1 MNMHFEQIPDAIKN
15 HIREVTKSSGLPE
28 SDGSLDLIA
37 KAWLEKRDLF
47 DAQIRL
53 LHMHEVD
60 YLPRNAVGA
69 AIMLTYSG
77 SLVSIGIPVGE
88 RRWAEYA
95 SIGLRQ
101 DVPDIAGKRD
111 AMLAGDLAKDRGVE
125 FSDGPIQKSSPLLKI
140 AVCGEEVSPGEQE
153 NRIREATIFL
163 TNGFVK
169 INRTLIAKEGQVP
182 DQFVM
187 RSMIGYL
194 AAKNNMTQ
202 KDTKR
207 IIDDFLAIVETGI
220 LLGEKVPLGK
230 IGKLRLRLRPAQK
243 PRVGRNP
250 ATGEELTIRAKPEMY
265 VPAFSASSGFK
276 ERAAGIKVTEHP

>member
-1 MNMHFEQIPDAIKN
+1 MYFEQIPDAIKH
-15 HIREVTKSSGLPE
+15 HIQEVTKSSGLPD
-28 SDGSLDLIA
+28 SDESLDLIA

-47 DAQIRL
+47 DTQIRL

-60 YLPRNAVGA
+60 SLGRSTSKAS
-69 AIMLTYSG
+69 IILTYSG
-77 SLVSIGIPVGE
+77 SLVSIGVPEGE
-88 RRWAEYA
+88 KRWAEYA

-111 AMLAGDLAKDRGVE
+111 ASVVTDLQRDRGVE
-125 FSDGPIQKSSPLLKI
+125 FLDGPIKKSSPLLKI
-140 AVCGEEVSPGEQE
+140 AVCEDEVAAVEQD

-169 INRTLIAKEGQVP
+169 INRTLIATDEQVP

-187 RSMIGYL
+187 KSMIAYL
-194 AAKNNMTQ
+194 AAKNGMTQ
-202 KDTKR
+202 KDAKR
-207 IIDDFLAIVETGI
+207 LLDDFLSLVETGM

-230 IGKLRLRLRPAQK
+230 IGRLWLRLRPAQK

-265 VPAFSASSGFK
+265 APAFTASSGLK
-276 ERAAGIKVTEHP
+276 ERAATVRVTEGSP